1 MFRRFLAIIMFIIT
15 LAAAVPVFAAKP
27 PFELTAAAAILV
39 EQTTG
44 KQLYGKNEH
53 KRMYPASMT
62 KILTALVS
70 LDYLKPDEFIVLGEE
85 LRETPANSSIA
96 YLVPGET
103 ILMEHLLRALLIM
116 SGNEAG
122 CAIAYNVAKRI
133 NGVTEMDYDEAE
145 ALFSDLLNTKAAEL
159 GALDTHFTNPHGF
172 HDEDHYSTAYDIA
185 LFSRAFLDVPLLS
198 KIVSETTFEGNS
210 AGSNP
215 PEGAVTQDHSW
226 ITHNKLIMDNEE
238 GYYTYA
244 NGIKTGF
251 TNEAGNCVA
260 ASAEK
265 DGIKLISVVFFSS
278 EPGVWNDSKTMME
291 YGFNNY
297 SFFNVQR
304 SNQLLEQ
311 AVISRPR
318 LGEPAL
324 LDVLSRGSFR
334 DFYSK
339 EEILRIKREIVY
351 NEDFLDKSD
360 TLVTPGA
367 AVLKGPIM
375 KGDEL
380 GTVSYYLDGQVIF
393 EGVVVADADVLIRTF
408 GSDIIYY
415 LNLVKRR
422 FFVMGAIPYWIGGA
436 AILAAFIIILSA
448 RHRRRKRYQSFTMYR
463 WRR

>member
-1 MFRRFLAIIMFIIT
+1 MFRRFLVIIMFIIT
-15 LAAAVPVFAAKP
+15 LAAAVPVFAANP
-27 PFELTAAAAILV
+27 PFDLTAAAAILV

-103 ILMEHLLRALLIM
+103 ILMEHLLRGLLIM

-172 HDEDHYSTAYDIA
+172 HDDNHYSTAYDIA

-198 KIVSETTFEGNS
+198 KIVSETTFMGNS
-210 AGSNP
+210 AGGNP

-226 ITHNKLIMDNEE
+226 ITHNKLIMDSEE

-278 EPGVWNDSKTMME
+278 EPGVWDDSKTMME

-311 AVISRPR
+311 AVISKPR

-339 EEILRIKREIVY
+339 EEIFRIKREIVY

-360 TLVTPGA
+360 TVVAPGA

-375 KGDEL
+375 KGGEL

-415 LNLVKRR
+415 LKLVKRH

-448 RHRRRKRYQSFTMYR
+448 RRRRRKRYQSFTMYR

>member
-1 MFRRFLAIIMFIIT
+1 MFRRFLVIIMFIIT
-15 LAAAVPVFAAKP
+15 LAAAVPVFAANP
-27 PFELTAAAAILV
+27 PFDLTAAAAILV

-103 ILMEHLLRALLIM
+103 ILMEHLLRGLLIM

-172 HDEDHYSTAYDIA
+172 HDDNHYSTAYDIA

-198 KIVSETTFEGNS
+198 KIVSETTFMGNS
-210 AGSNP
+210 AGGNP

-226 ITHNKLIMDNEE
+226 ITHNKLIMDSEE

-278 EPGVWNDSKTMME
+278 EPGVWDDSKTMME

-311 AVISRPR
+311 AVISKPR

-324 LDVLSRGSFR
+324 LDVLSRGGFR

-339 EEILRIKREIVY
+339 EEIFRIKREIVY

-360 TLVTPGA
+360 TVVTPGA

-375 KGDEL
+375 KGGEL

-415 LNLVKRR
+415 LKLVKRH

-436 AILAAFIIILSA
+436 VILAAFIIILSA
-448 RHRRRKRYQSFTMYR
+448 RRRRRKRYQSFTMYR